1 MSYLLWP
8 AVDEM
13 KTVVYGP
20 VWAYVNEDI
29 KMGFQGCI

>member
-1 MSYLLWP
+1 MSNLLWP

>member
-1 MSYLLWP
+1 MSGLLWP

-20 VWAYVNEDI
+20 VWAYVNEDM

>member
-1 MSYLLWP
+1 MSNLLWP

-20 VWAYVNEDI
+20 VWAYVNEDNAHT
-29 KMGFQGCI
+29 GP